1 MNHGDLR
8 LVQHRDGSLNIA
20 NALSSKKP
28 IKQAKEELHLDLKSI
43 KLSGVDISKYNEA
56 NGILVDAY
64 ITEATSR
71 FKTIDDHMFIG
82 LNSRFE
88 LSLIETLRA
97 WGKTFLWSFLFFLP
111 GVIKYI
117 NYILTPFVVMFS
129 RKYKRGE
136 VDALEYSTLISKKFF
151 WSIKMWLGLFYVRVP
166 VLFYALFDEYRV
178 LSTHPV
184 AATLVVGLE
193 TLVEIIFHFIILN
206 LFIKFLNANEVE
218 NGSHV

>member
-1 MNHGDLR
+1 MDQFLTKQVEV
-8 LVQHRDGSLNIA
+8 LISSKDGLSNMIWVWGGLSVLSAIMFPLLISMFCAYFLISSTKSLNEFV
-20 NALSSKKP
+20 
-28 IKQAKEELHLDLKSI
+28 EE
-43 KLSGVDISKYNEA
+43 N
-56 NGILVDAY
+56 
-64 ITEATSR
+64 
-71 FKTIDDHMFIG
+71 
-82 LNSRFE
+82 FE
-88 LSLIETLRA
+88 LSFIETLRA
-97 WGKTFLWSFLFFLP
+97 WGKTFLWSFVFFLP

-151 WSIKMWLGLFYVRVP
+151 WSIKMWLGLFYVIVP

-178 LSTHPV
+178 FSTHPV
-184 AATLVVGLE
+184 AATLVAGLE

>member
-1 MNHGDLR
+1 MDQFLTKQVEV
-8 LVQHRDGSLNIA
+8 LISSKDGLSNMIWVWGGLSVLSAIMFPLLISMFCAYFLISSTKSLN
-20 NALSSKKP
+20 
-28 IKQAKEELHLDLKSI
+28 E
-43 KLSGVDISKYNEA
+43 
-56 NGILVDAY
+56 
-64 ITEATSR
+64 
-71 FKTIDDHMFIG
+71 FIDE
-82 LNSRFE
+82 NFE

-151 WSIKMWLGLFYVRVP
+151 WSIKMWLGLFYVIVP
-166 VLFYALFDEYRV
+166 ILFYALFDEYRV
-178 LSTHPV
+178 FSTHPV